1 MMSISKSS
9 ISRFVL
15 LVVCFGV
22 ATLSADTPEE
32 IDGRVTHS
40 RQVVGLFADALVAE
54 LKWALEHGD
63 PADAVKVC
71 HVVAPELAKDL
82 SDQYHWDIGRTSLK
96 TRNPNN
102 NPDAWERDV
111 LNTFE
116 KRKRE
121 GESIAGLEYY
131 EETKDGFRY
140 MKAIPTKGL
149 CLTCHG
155 DNIPPEVQ
163 AKLDKY
169 YPEDKATGFQVG
181 DIRGAFTLIQRQ

>member
-1 MMSISKSS
+1 MMSISRSS
-9 ISRFVL
+9 MSRFVL
-15 LVVCFGV
+15 ILVCLG
-22 ATLSADTPEE
+22 AASLSADTPEE
-32 IDGRVTHS
+32 IDARVAHS
-40 RQVVGLFADALVAE
+40 RQVVRLFADALVAE
-54 LKWALEHGD
+54 LKWALEHGG

-71 HVVAPELAKDL
+71 HVVAPEIAKDL
-82 SDQYHWDIGRTSLK
+82 SDQYHWDISRTSLK
-96 TRNPNN
+96 TRNPKN

-116 KRKRE
+116 KRKNE
-121 GESIAGLEYY
+121 GEAIAGLEYY
-131 EETKDGFRY
+131 EKTKVGFRY

-163 AKLDKY
+163 AKLDTY